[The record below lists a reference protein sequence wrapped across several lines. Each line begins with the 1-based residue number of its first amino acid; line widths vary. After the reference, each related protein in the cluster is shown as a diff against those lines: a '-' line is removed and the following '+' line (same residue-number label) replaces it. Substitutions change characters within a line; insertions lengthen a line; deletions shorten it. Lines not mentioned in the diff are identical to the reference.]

1 MPPLVVLD
9 HTLADLFYAAGVRQ
23 PLIAST
29 YHPWAHIDT
38 HPNWPRETVYPQ
50 DEDPDVYGS
59 TEEEKVR
66 FRRSELAFWPLKGA
80 FPLGNMEVILFAN
93 APQTNAKQNWG
104 QLCPTQQPKA
114 RFLDLEKAT
123 PEISKALQSLVF
135 GKSFGFLIPLRMD
148 ARSKMHHRSQNG
160 I

>member
-1 MPPLVVLD
+1 MKTQMSTGLRKKRKSDSAVQSSPSGHSKEPFR
-9 HTLADLFYAAGVRQ
+9 LATWKSSF
-23 PLIAST
+23 
-29 YHPWAHIDT
+29 
-38 HPNWPRETVYPQ
+38 
-50 DEDPDVYGS
+50 
-59 TEEEKVR
+59 
-66 FRRSELAFWPLKGA
+66 
-80 FPLGNMEVILFAN
+80 FAN
-93 APQTNAKQNWG
+93 APQTDATQNWG